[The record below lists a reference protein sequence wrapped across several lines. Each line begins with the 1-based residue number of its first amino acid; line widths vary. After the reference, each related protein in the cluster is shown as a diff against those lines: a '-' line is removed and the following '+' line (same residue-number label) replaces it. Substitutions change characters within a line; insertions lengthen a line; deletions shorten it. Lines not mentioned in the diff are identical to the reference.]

1 MCCCETSCGENV
13 VGRLLVVSM
22 LRVVGRL
29 LVVSMLCV
37 GRSLVVSM
45 LLAVGIVVSV
55 FYVVWE
61 IS

>member
-1 MCCCETSCGENV
+1 M
-13 VGRLLVVSM
+13 VSM